1 MPPRRSSSSKGS
13 KKSKKVSS
21 KQWFFE
27 KETEPA
33 HDELAKLPDRTPMSS
48 RNVPSER
55 DVMHARQRAQ
65 MSRKTSAVSDA
76 TRQFQVAK
84 RDRAKLS
91 AFSLLT
97 SALAKRAKHTADDD
111 DDVEEENDDDDDND
125 HDDDDQEEEEEE
137 EEDDDEDEDDD
148 ANDDAVVIHQ
158 QPLHHQMTD
167 RIYEEEASD
176 DDDDADQVDNGDDD
190 GAAEVPR
197 APTVVDAYEA
207 HFLVGDVEEPSEPV
221 VQRFYSVASESASQ
235 IEFSR
240 QGASFSPLPHDSSF
254 ADLSLHRRVS
264 ALLADEA
271 PSPTQ
276 IEFAQLIGD
285 YRDVFYAQRSA
296 ATAKQLRT
304 VYCAHAISH
313 VLKARDVQIRN
324 SKRLAHDETLEL
336 RDSGFARPRVLFVAP
351 HRRQAFE
358 IALELARLF
367 PGQKVINQGRLEDE
381 FGDDTVSADD
391 DDEVARG
398 RAPKKPADHRET
410 FRGNNDDSFRFG
422 VSLTAKG
429 IKFFA
434 EFYQSDFII
443 ASPLGM
449 RLLFEQREVERLA
462 GRKTSGAAADADQ
475 SKPAAT
481 VNPFKKADTDF
492 LSSIQV
498 CVVEHADVLL
508 MQNWDH
514 TVRLLSRLNR
524 LPHETRDTDFSRVHL
539 WCLEGHARLLRQT
552 IVLSSVVEPLLNA
565 ALKRHCANLAGA
577 WRVRARCT
585 GGAVR
590 AVVPRVRQ
598 LLHRVDAPPDADLAA
613 RAKARLE
620 YFRDTLLPSLS
631 VDGGRGG
638 VLIYFASYFDYVR
651 VRNLYK
657 LRRLSYLQCCEYT
670 DEGNVT
676 RSRFQFAQGNV
687 EFFLYTER
695 FHFYHRYHIRGT
707 RSIVFYG
714 LPTFPAFYTELLNW
728 LADGATVVV
737 LYTVA
742 DRLALERCVGVERTK
757 TIFAS
762 IKTVHMLV

>member
-1 MPPRRSSSSKGS
+1 MPPRRFASSKSS

-21 KQWFFE
+21 KQWFFD

-33 HDELAKLPDRTPMSS
+33 HDELAKVPDRTPMSS

-55 DVMHARQRAQ
+55 DVTRARQRAQ
-65 MSRKTSAVSDA
+65 MSRKASAVSDA

-97 SALAKRAKHTADDD
+97 SALAKRAKHAV
-111 DDVEEENDDDDDND
+111 DVEEENEDDDDDDND
-125 HDDDDQEEEEEE
+125 DDDDEQEEEEEE
-137 EEDDDEDEDDD
+137 ADDDD
-148 ANDDAVVIHQ
+148 ADDDADVIHQ
-158 QPLHHQMTD
+158 QPVHHQMAD
-167 RIYEEEASD
+167 RVYEEEASD
-176 DDDDADQVDNGDDD
+176 DTADDADDDDDDDDDDAIG
-190 GAAEVPR
+190 EVAR
-197 APTVVDAYEA
+197 VPTVDAYEA

-240 QGASFSPLPHDSSF
+240 QGASFAPLPPDSSF

-264 ALLADEA
+264 ALLASEA

-391 DDEVARG
+391 DDELARG

-422 VSLTAKG
+422 VGLTAKG
-429 IKFFA
+429 IKFFT

-475 SKPAAT
+475 SKPAAS

-590 AVVPRVRQ
+590 GVMPRVRQ

-613 RAKARLE
+613 LAKARLE
-620 YFRDTLLPSLS
+620 YFRDTLLPSLT

-762 IKTVHMLV
+762 LKTVHMLV